1 MKNNKI
7 SGFQWAMTIFVFFVI
22 TMALSIMLRDFQSII
37 GVKHFIFEV
46 TDLAPLI
53 AAIICILVFKYKK
66 VQLAGLKFSISL
78 KVIERLLLA
87 LILPLVILII
97 GMYSFNTFAD
107 SFILLQ
113 STGLSVPITH
123 ILIGHILMAF
133 VVEFGF
139 RSYLQNIVETKMN
152 TFFASIVVGLMYSVF
167 SANTTYGTEFAAYNF
182 LYTFS
187 FSMILGELIRATK
200 GRTIYIATTFHA
212 SMTFGLIF
220 LFSEEIGDLFSIKVI
235 AISTAIVA
243 VGYIGLSLII
253 RGIAYLTT
261 RRNLEELEPN
271 NYLDHVNDD
280 EETNHTKAE
289 KSSSNIKNAEKTGVA
304 TASTVGI
311 AKNDTENTVA
321 DEPSIHEG
329 TENTVADEPSIHE
342 GTEKTEPQ
350 HHIDNQTES
359 NHDEDHDI
367 TSESVESAESV
378 KQAPQSDDLT
388 NDSNEDEK
396 QSLKEPA
403 TYKEDRRSSV
413 VIDAEKHIEKTEE
426 QSSDK
431 NK

>member
-87 LILPLVILII
+87 LILPLIILII

-139 RSYLQNIVETKMN
+139 RSYLQNIIKTKMN

-253 RGIAYLTT
+253 RGVAYLTT

-280 EETNHTKAE
+280 EETNHTEAE
-289 KSSSNIKNAEKTGVA
+289 KSSSNIKDAEKTGVA

-311 AKNDTENTVA
+311 AKNDTEK
-321 DEPSIHEG
+321 
-329 TENTVADEPSIHE
+329 TVADEPSIHE

-359 NHDEDHDI
+359 NHDEHHDI

-378 KQAPQSDDLT
+378 KHAPQSDDLT
-388 NDSNEDEK
+388 NDSNEDEI

>member
-22 TMALSIMLRDFQSII
+22 TMALSIMLRDFQSVI

-66 VQLAGLKFSISL
+66 IQLAGLKFSISL

-87 LILPLVILII
+87 LILPLIILII

-167 SANTTYGTEFAAYNF
+167 SANTTYDTEFAAYNF

-280 EETNHTKAE
+280 EETNHTEAE
-289 KSSSNIKNAEKTGVA
+289 KSSSNIKDAEKTGVA

-329 TENTVADEPSIHE
+329 TE
-342 GTEKTEPQ
+342 KTESQ

-367 TSESVESAESV
+367 TSKSVESAESV
-378 KQAPQSDDLT
+378 KHAPQSDDLT
-388 NDSNEDEK
+388 NDSNEDETE

-403 TYKEDRRSSV
+403 TYKEDRRSLV

>member
-22 TMALSIMLRDFQSII
+22 TMALSIMLRDFQSVI

-53 AAIICILVFKYKK
+53 AAIICIVIFKYKK

-78 KVIERLLLA
+78 KVIERILLA
-87 LILPLVILII
+87 LILPLIILII

-271 NYLDHVNDD
+271 NYLDHVSDD
-280 EETNHTKAE
+280 EETNHTEAE
-289 KSSSNIKNAEKTGVA
+289 KSSSNIKDVEKTGVA
-304 TASTVGI
+304 TASTIGI

-329 TENTVADEPSIHE
+329 TE
-342 GTEKTEPQ
+342 KTESQ

-367 TSESVESAESV
+367 TSESVESVESV
-378 KQAPQSDDLT
+378 KHAPQSDDLT
-388 NDSNEDEK
+388 NDSNEDETE

>member
-1 MKNNKI
+1 MKKNKI

-22 TMALSIMLRDFQSII
+22 TMALSIMLRDFQSVI

-66 VQLAGLKFSISL
+66 IQLAGLKFSISL

-87 LILPLVILII
+87 LILPLIILII

-212 SMTFGLIF
+212 PMTFGLIF

-280 EETNHTKAE
+280 EETNHTEAE
-289 KSSSNIKNAEKTGVA
+289 KSSSNIKDVKKTGVA

-311 AKNDTENTVA
+311 AKNDTENTL
-321 DEPSIHEG
+321 
-329 TENTVADEPSIHE
+329 ADEPSIHE
-342 GTEKTEPQ
+342 GTEKTESQ
-350 HHIDNQTES
+350 HHIDNLTES

-378 KQAPQSDDLT
+378 KHAPQSDDLT
-388 NDSNEDEK
+388 NDSNEDETE

>member
-22 TMALSIMLRDFQSII
+22 TMALSIMLRDFQSVI

-66 VQLAGLKFSISL
+66 IQLAGLKFSISL

-87 LILPLVILII
+87 LILPLIILII

-167 SANTTYGTEFAAYNF
+167 SANTTYDTEFAAYNF

-280 EETNHTKAE
+280 EETNHTVAE
-289 KSSSNIKNAEKTGVA
+289 KSSSNIKDAEKTGVA

-329 TENTVADEPSIHE
+329 TE
-342 GTEKTEPQ
+342 KTESQ

-367 TSESVESAESV
+367 TSKSVESAESV
-378 KQAPQSDDLT
+378 KHAPQSDDLT
-388 NDSNEDEK
+388 NDSNEDETE

>member
-22 TMALSIMLRDFQSII
+22 TMALSIMLRDFQSVI

-53 AAIICILVFKYKK
+53 AAIICIVIFKYKK
-66 VQLAGLKFSISL
+66 VQLAGLKISISL
-78 KVIERLLLA
+78 KVIERILLA
-87 LILPLVILII
+87 LILPLIILII

-280 EETNHTKAE
+280 EETNHTEAE
-289 KSSSNIKNAEKTGVA
+289 KSSSNIKDVEKTGVA
-304 TASTVGI
+304 TASTIGI

-329 TENTVADEPSIHE
+329 TE
-342 GTEKTEPQ
+342 KTESQ

-367 TSESVESAESV
+367 TSESVESVESV
-378 KQAPQSDDLT
+378 KHAPQSDDLT
-388 NDSNEDEK
+388 NDSNEDETE

>member
-87 LILPLVILII
+87 LILPLIILII

-280 EETNHTKAE
+280 EETNHTEAE

-304 TASTVGI
+304 TASTVGV
-311 AKNDTENTVA
+311 AKND
-321 DEPSIHEG
+321 

-350 HHIDNQTES
+350 HHIGNLTES

-388 NDSNEDEK
+388 NDSNEDEIE

>member
-87 LILPLVILII
+87 LILPLIILII

-280 EETNHTKAE
+280 EETNHTEAE
-289 KSSSNIKNAEKTGVA
+289 KSSSNIKDAEKTGVA
-304 TASTVGI
+304 TASTVGV

-321 DEPSIHEG
+321 
-329 TENTVADEPSIHE
+329 VEPSIHE

-350 HHIDNQTES
+350 HHIGNQTES

-388 NDSNEDEK
+388 NDSNEDEIE

>member
-1 MKNNKI
+1 
-7 SGFQWAMTIFVFFVI
+7 MTIFVFFVI
-22 TMALSIMLRDFQSII
+22 TMALSIMLRDFQSVI

-66 VQLAGLKFSISL
+66 IQLAGLKFSISL

-87 LILPLVILII
+87 LILPLIILII

-280 EETNHTKAE
+280 EETNHTEAE
-289 KSSSNIKNAEKTGVA
+289 KSSSNIKDVEKTGVA

-311 AKNDTENTVA
+311 AKNDTENTL
-321 DEPSIHEG
+321 
-329 TENTVADEPSIHE
+329 ADEPSIHE
-342 GTEKTEPQ
+342 GTEKTESQ
-350 HHIDNQTES
+350 HHIDNLTES

-378 KQAPQSDDLT
+378 KHAPQSDDLT
-388 NDSNEDEK
+388 NDSNEDETE

>member
-243 VGYIGLSLII
+243 IGYIGLSLII

-311 AKNDTENTVA
+311 AKND
-321 DEPSIHEG
+321 

>member
-87 LILPLVILII
+87 LILPLIILII

-280 EETNHTKAE
+280 EETNHTEAE
-289 KSSSNIKNAEKTGVA
+289 KSSSNIKDAEKTGVA

-311 AKNDTENTVA
+311 AKNDTEKTA
-321 DEPSIHEG
+321 
-329 TENTVADEPSIHE
+329 ADEPSIHE

-359 NHDEDHDI
+359 NHDEHHDI

-378 KQAPQSDDLT
+378 KHAPQSDDLT
-388 NDSNEDEK
+388 NDSNEDEI

-413 VIDAEKHIEKTEE
+413 VIYAEKHIEKTEE

>member
-87 LILPLVILII
+87 LILPLIILII

-280 EETNHTKAE
+280 EETNHTEAE
-289 KSSSNIKNAEKTGVA
+289 KSSSNIKDAEKAGVA

-311 AKNDTENTVA
+311 AKNDTENTVT
-321 DEPSIHEG
+321 DEP
-329 TENTVADEPSIHE
+329 NIHE

-378 KQAPQSDDLT
+378 KHAPQSDDLT
-388 NDSNEDEK
+388 NDSNEDEI

-413 VIDAEKHIEKTEE
+413 VIDPEKHIEKTEE

-431 NK
+431 NI

>member
-289 KSSSNIKNAEKTGVA
+289 KSSSYIKNAEKTGVA

-311 AKNDTENTVA
+311 AKND
-321 DEPSIHEG
+321 

>member
-87 LILPLVILII
+87 LILPLIILII

-220 LFSEEIGDLFSIKVI
+220 LFSEEIGDLFSIRVI

-253 RGIAYLTT
+253 RGVAYLTT

-280 EETNHTKAE
+280 EETNHTEAE
-289 KSSSNIKNAEKTGVA
+289 KSSSNIKDAEKTGVA

-311 AKNDTENTVA
+311 AKNDTEK
-321 DEPSIHEG
+321 
-329 TENTVADEPSIHE
+329 TVADEPSIHE

-359 NHDEDHDI
+359 NHDEHHDI

-378 KQAPQSDDLT
+378 KHAPQSDDLT
-388 NDSNEDEK
+388 NDSNEDEI

>member
-22 TMALSIMLRDFQSII
+22 TMALSIMLRDFQSVI

-66 VQLAGLKFSISL
+66 IQLAGLKFSISL

-87 LILPLVILII
+87 LILPLIILII

-167 SANTTYGTEFAAYNF
+167 SANTTYDTEFAAYNF

-280 EETNHTKAE
+280 EETNHTEAE
-289 KSSSNIKNAEKTGVA
+289 KSSSNIKDAEKTGVA

-311 AKNDTENTVA
+311 AKND
-321 DEPSIHEG
+321 

-367 TSESVESAESV
+367 TSKSVESAESV
-378 KQAPQSDDLT
+378 KHAPQSDDLT
-388 NDSNEDEK
+388 NDSNEDETE

>member
-87 LILPLVILII
+87 LILPLIILII

-280 EETNHTKAE
+280 EKTNHTKAE

-329 TENTVADEPSIHE
+329 TE
-342 GTEKTEPQ
+342 KTEPQ

-359 NHDEDHDI
+359 NHDENHDI
-367 TSESVESAESV
+367 ASESVESAESV
-378 KQAPQSDDLT
+378 KHAPQSDDLT

>member
-1 MKNNKI
+1 MKKNKI

-22 TMALSIMLRDFQSII
+22 TMALSIMLRDFQSVI

-66 VQLAGLKFSISL
+66 IQLAGLKFSISL

-87 LILPLVILII
+87 LILPLIILII

-167 SANTTYGTEFAAYNF
+167 SANTTYGTEFAACNF

-280 EETNHTKAE
+280 EETNHTEAE
-289 KSSSNIKNAEKTGVA
+289 KSSSNIKDVEKTGVA

-311 AKNDTENTVA
+311 AKNDTENTL
-321 DEPSIHEG
+321 
-329 TENTVADEPSIHE
+329 ADEPSIHE
-342 GTEKTEPQ
+342 GTEKTESQ
-350 HHIDNQTES
+350 HHIDNLTES

-378 KQAPQSDDLT
+378 KHAPQSDDLT
-388 NDSNEDEK
+388 NDSNEDETE

>member
-22 TMALSIMLRDFQSII
+22 TMALSIMLRDFQSVI

-53 AAIICILVFKYKK
+53 AAIICIVIFKYKK

-78 KVIERLLLA
+78 KVIERILLA
-87 LILPLVILII
+87 LILPLIILII

-271 NYLDHVNDD
+271 NYLDPVNDD
-280 EETNHTKAE
+280 EETNHTEAE
-289 KSSSNIKNAEKTGVA
+289 KSSSNIKDVEKTGVA
-304 TASTVGI
+304 TASTIGI

-329 TENTVADEPSIHE
+329 TE
-342 GTEKTEPQ
+342 KTESQ

-367 TSESVESAESV
+367 TSESVESVESV
-378 KQAPQSDDLT
+378 KHAPQSDDLT
-388 NDSNEDEK
+388 NDSNEDETE

>member
-66 VQLAGLKFSISL
+66 VQLAGLKFSITL

-87 LILPLVILII
+87 LILPLIILII

-280 EETNHTKAE
+280 EETNHTEAE
-289 KSSSNIKNAEKTGVA
+289 KSSSNIKDAEKAGVA

-311 AKNDTENTVA
+311 AKNDTENTVT
-321 DEPSIHEG
+321 DEP
-329 TENTVADEPSIHE
+329 NIHE

-378 KQAPQSDDLT
+378 KHAPQSDDLT
-388 NDSNEDEK
+388 NDSNEDEI

>member
-87 LILPLVILII
+87 LILPLIILII

-253 RGIAYLTT
+253 RGVAYLTT

-280 EETNHTKAE
+280 EETNHTEAE
-289 KSSSNIKNAEKTGVA
+289 KSSSNIKDAEKTGVA

-311 AKNDTENTVA
+311 AKNDTEK
-321 DEPSIHEG
+321 
-329 TENTVADEPSIHE
+329 TVADEPSIHE

-359 NHDEDHDI
+359 NHDEHHDI

-378 KQAPQSDDLT
+378 KHAPQSDDLT
-388 NDSNEDEK
+388 NDSNEDEI
-396 QSLKEPA
+396 QSLKETA

>member
-7 SGFQWAMTIFVFFVI
+7 SGFQWAMTLFVFFVI

-87 LILPLVILII
+87 LILPLIILII

-280 EETNHTKAE
+280 EETNHTEAE
-289 KSSSNIKNAEKTGVA
+289 KSSSNIKNA
-304 TASTVGI
+304 
-311 AKNDTENTVA
+311 
-321 DEPSIHEG
+321 
-329 TENTVADEPSIHE
+329 ENTVADEPSIHE

-350 HHIDNQTES
+350 HHIGNQTES

-388 NDSNEDEK
+388 NDSNEDEIE

>member
-87 LILPLVILII
+87 LILPLIILII

-280 EETNHTKAE
+280 EETNHTKPE

-329 TENTVADEPSIHE
+329 TE
-342 GTEKTEPQ
+342 KTEPQ
-350 HHIDNQTES
+350 NHIDNQTES

-378 KQAPQSDDLT
+378 KHAPQSDDLT

>member
-87 LILPLVILII
+87 LILPLIILII

-280 EETNHTKAE
+280 EETNHTEAE
-289 KSSSNIKNAEKTGVA
+289 KSSSNIKDAEKAGVA

-311 AKNDTENTVA
+311 AKNDTENTVT
-321 DEPSIHEG
+321 DEP
-329 TENTVADEPSIHE
+329 NIHE

-378 KQAPQSDDLT
+378 KHAPQSDDLT
-388 NDSNEDEK
+388 NDSNEDEI
-396 QSLKEPA
+396 QSLKERA

-431 NK
+431 NI

>member
-289 KSSSNIKNAEKTGVA
+289 KSSSNIKNAEKT
-304 TASTVGI
+304 
-311 AKNDTENTVA
+311 
-321 DEPSIHEG
+321 
-329 TENTVADEPSIHE
+329 
-342 GTEKTEPQ
+342 EPQ
-350 HHIDNQTES
+350 HHIGNQTES

-388 NDSNEDEK
+388 NDSNEDEIE

>member
-22 TMALSIMLRDFQSII
+22 TMALSIMLRDFQSVI

-66 VQLAGLKFSISL
+66 IQLAGLKFSISL

-87 LILPLVILII
+87 LILPLIILII

-107 SFILLQ
+107 GFILLQ

-167 SANTTYGTEFAAYNF
+167 SANTTYDTEFAAYNF

-280 EETNHTKAE
+280 EETNHTEAE
-289 KSSSNIKNAEKTGVA
+289 KSSSNIKDAEKTGVA

-329 TENTVADEPSIHE
+329 TE
-342 GTEKTEPQ
+342 KTESQ

-367 TSESVESAESV
+367 TSKSVESAESV
-378 KQAPQSDDLT
+378 KHAPQSDDLT
-388 NDSNEDEK
+388 NDSNEDETE

>member
-22 TMALSIMLRDFQSII
+22 TMALSIMLRDFQSVI

-66 VQLAGLKFSISL
+66 IQLAGLKFSISL

-87 LILPLVILII
+87 LILPLIILII

-167 SANTTYGTEFAAYNF
+167 SANTTYDTEFAAYNF

-280 EETNHTKAE
+280 EETNHTEAE
-289 KSSSNIKNAEKTGVA
+289 KSSSNIKDAEKTGVA

-329 TENTVADEPSIHE
+329 TE
-342 GTEKTEPQ
+342 KTESQ

-367 TSESVESAESV
+367 TSKSVESAESV
-378 KQAPQSDDLT
+378 KHAPQSDDLT
-388 NDSNEDEK
+388 NDSNEDEAE

>member
-87 LILPLVILII
+87 LILPLIILII

-280 EETNHTKAE
+280 EETNHTEAE
-289 KSSSNIKNAEKTGVA
+289 KSSSNIKDAEKAGVA

-311 AKNDTENTVA
+311 AKNDTENTVT
-321 DEPSIHEG
+321 DEP
-329 TENTVADEPSIHE
+329 NIHE

-378 KQAPQSDDLT
+378 KHAPQSDDLT
-388 NDSNEDEK
+388 NDSNENEI

-431 NK
+431 NI

>member
-87 LILPLVILII
+87 LILPLIILII

-280 EETNHTKAE
+280 EETNHTEAE
-289 KSSSNIKNAEKTGVA
+289 KSSSNIKDAEKAGVA

-311 AKNDTENTVA
+311 AKNDTENTVT
-321 DEPSIHEG
+321 DEPNIHE
-329 TENTVADEPSIHE
+329 S
-342 GTEKTEPQ
+342 TEKTEPQ

-378 KQAPQSDDLT
+378 KHAPQSDDLT
-388 NDSNEDEK
+388 NDSNEDEI

-431 NK
+431 NI

>member
-22 TMALSIMLRDFQSII
+22 TMALSIMLRDFQSVI

-53 AAIICILVFKYKK
+53 AAIICIVIFKYKK

-78 KVIERLLLA
+78 KVIERILLA
-87 LILPLVILII
+87 LILPLIILII

-253 RGIAYLTT
+253 RGITYLTT

-280 EETNHTKAE
+280 EETNHTEAE
-289 KSSSNIKNAEKTGVA
+289 KSSSNIKDVEKTGVA
-304 TASTVGI
+304 TASTIGI

-329 TENTVADEPSIHE
+329 TE
-342 GTEKTEPQ
+342 KTESQ

-367 TSESVESAESV
+367 TSESVESVESV
-378 KQAPQSDDLT
+378 KHAPQSDDLT
-388 NDSNEDEK
+388 NDSNEDETE

>member
-87 LILPLVILII
+87 LILPLIILII

-280 EETNHTKAE
+280 EETNHTEAE
-289 KSSSNIKNAEKTGVA
+289 KSSSNIKDAEKTGVA

-329 TENTVADEPSIHE
+329 TE
-342 GTEKTEPQ
+342 KTEPQ

-359 NHDEDHDI
+359 NHDEHHDI

-378 KQAPQSDDLT
+378 KHAPQSDDLT
-388 NDSNEDEK
+388 NDSNEDEI

>member
-22 TMALSIMLRDFQSII
+22 TMALSIMLRDFQSVI

-53 AAIICILVFKYKK
+53 AAIICIVIFKYKK

-78 KVIERLLLA
+78 KVIERILLA
-87 LILPLVILII
+87 LILPLIILII

-280 EETNHTKAE
+280 EETNHTEAE
-289 KSSSNIKNAEKTGVA
+289 KSSSNIKDVEKTGVA
-304 TASTVGI
+304 TASTIGI
-311 AKNDTENTVA
+311 AKNDTE
-321 DEPSIHEG
+321 
-329 TENTVADEPSIHE
+329 
-342 GTEKTEPQ
+342 KTESQ

-367 TSESVESAESV
+367 TSESVESVESV
-378 KQAPQSDDLT
+378 KHAPQSDDLT
-388 NDSNEDEK
+388 NDSNEDETE

>member
-22 TMALSIMLRDFQSII
+22 TMALSIMLRDFQSVI

-66 VQLAGLKFSISL
+66 IQLAGLKFSISL

-87 LILPLVILII
+87 LILPLIILII

-167 SANTTYGTEFAAYNF
+167 SANTTYDTEFAAYNF

-280 EETNHTKAE
+280 EETNHTEAE
-289 KSSSNIKNAEKTGVA
+289 KSSSNIKDAEKTGVA

-329 TENTVADEPSIHE
+329 TE
-342 GTEKTEPQ
+342 KTESQ

-367 TSESVESAESV
+367 TSKSVESAESV
-378 KQAPQSDDLT
+378 KHAPESDDLT
-388 NDSNEDEK
+388 NDSNEDETE

>member
-7 SGFQWAMTIFVFFVI
+7 SGFQWALTIFVFFVI
-22 TMALSIMLRDFQSII
+22 TMALSIMLRDFQSKI

-66 VQLAGLKFSISL
+66 VQLAGLKFTLSL
-78 KVIERLLLA
+78 KVIERILLA
-87 LILPLVILII
+87 LILPLIILII

-113 STGLSVPITH
+113 STDLSVPITH

-152 TFFASIVVGLMYSVF
+152 TFFASIVVGLIYSVF

-212 SMTFGLIF
+212 SMTFGLVF
-220 LFSEEIGDLFSIKVI
+220 LFSEEIGDLFSMKVI

-243 VGYIGLSLII
+243 VAYIGLSLII
-253 RGIAYLTT
+253 RGIVYLTT
-261 RRNLEELEPN
+261 KRSLDEVEPN
-271 NYLDHVNDD
+271 NYLDHIND
-280 EETNHTKAE
+280 ETKAE
-289 KSSSNIKNAEKTGVA
+289 IIKEDTATTQDHKAETSAVTATTADIAKHDNVTTSDEEANVNLEDNPTSEVDNSKNQSVA
-304 TASTVGI
+304 TQ
-311 AKNDTENTVA
+311 N
-321 DEPSIHEG
+321 
-329 TENTVADEPSIHE
+329 
-342 GTEKTEPQ
+342 
-350 HHIDNQTES
+350 
-359 NHDEDHDI
+359 
-367 TSESVESAESV
+367 AESV
-378 KQAPQSDDLT
+378 LAPEAIESANQDKNIQSEVDTNYANEGENQA
-388 NDSNEDEK
+388 
-396 QSLKEPA
+396 LKEPS
-403 TYKEDRRSSV
+403 TYKDDRRSSV

-426 QSSDK
+426 QSSDT

>member
-22 TMALSIMLRDFQSII
+22 TMALSIMLRDFQSVI

-66 VQLAGLKFSISL
+66 IQLAGLKFSISL

-87 LILPLVILII
+87 LILPLIILII

-167 SANTTYGTEFAAYNF
+167 SANTTYDTEFAAYNF

-235 AISTAIVA
+235 AISTAILA

-280 EETNHTKAE
+280 EETNHTEAE
-289 KSSSNIKNAEKTGVA
+289 KSSSNIKDAEKTGVA

-329 TENTVADEPSIHE
+329 TE
-342 GTEKTEPQ
+342 KTESQ

-367 TSESVESAESV
+367 TSKSVESAESV
-378 KQAPQSDDLT
+378 KHAPQSDDLT
-388 NDSNEDEK
+388 NDSNEDETE

>member
-87 LILPLVILII
+87 LILPLIILII
-97 GMYSFNTFAD
+97 GMYSFNTFTD

-253 RGIAYLTT
+253 RGIVYLTT

-280 EETNHTKAE
+280 EETNHTEAE
-289 KSSSNIKNAEKTGVA
+289 KSSSNIKDAEKTGVA

-311 AKNDTENTVA
+311 AKNDTEKTA
-321 DEPSIHEG
+321 
-329 TENTVADEPSIHE
+329 ADEPSIHE

-359 NHDEDHDI
+359 NHDEHHDI

-378 KQAPQSDDLT
+378 KHAPQSDDLT
-388 NDSNEDEK
+388 NDSNEDEI

>member
-22 TMALSIMLRDFQSII
+22 TMALSIMLRDFQSVI

-87 LILPLVILII
+87 LILPLIILII

-167 SANTTYGTEFAAYNF
+167 SANTTYDTEFAAYNF

-280 EETNHTKAE
+280 EETNHTEAE
-289 KSSSNIKNAEKTGVA
+289 KSSSNIKDAEKTGVA

-329 TENTVADEPSIHE
+329 TE
-342 GTEKTEPQ
+342 KTESQ

-367 TSESVESAESV
+367 TSKSVESAESV
-378 KQAPQSDDLT
+378 KHAPQSDDLT
-388 NDSNEDEK
+388 NDSNEDETE

>member
-271 NYLDHVNDD
+271 NYLDHVNDK
-280 EETNHTKAE
+280 ETNHTEAE

-329 TENTVADEPSIHE
+329 TE
-342 GTEKTEPQ
+342 KTEAQ

-367 TSESVESAESV
+367 TSESVESAEPV
-378 KQAPQSDDLT
+378 KHAPQSDDLT